1 VVVLI
6 DTGVFFAFYSLR
18 DKHHLDS
25 LALIVHL
32 VEGKWGRGII
42 TNHILD
48 ETLNILKYRVSDK
61 AAYSFIR
68 TFIDGDIVK
77 IVYVDEEIEDKALE
91 IFKENIGRKGFS
103 YTDAVS
109 VATIRE
115 LDIEYFLSYDLRSFS
130 GLVDNIIGIDYWKNL
145 SLEERRRIQKLIS
158 KFSNA

>member
-1 VVVLI
+1 MVVLI

>member
-1 VVVLI
+1 MVVLI

-18 DKHHLDS
+18 YKHHLDS